1 MNRRFFLL
9 SLAFTAG
16 VATVRRRLGAQTV
29 TDDDELLC
37 TKKFSWAGSLEL
49 EKRPIGDVI
58 AEVGKSFIGTPYAP
72 NTLEAPGDEHL
83 VVNLHGLDCVTFY
96 ENSLVF
102 ARCIKKRA
110 TTFDDYRKE
119 LQFIRY
125 RGGVMDGYTS
135 RLHYTSDYFYDNEK
149 KGVFRNVTKEIGG
162 VPFVKSL
169 NFMSTHAG
177 SSRQLREHPE
187 FIEVIK
193 QQEADINARAEFY
206 IPKGDVES
214 IADKI
219 QSGDIL
225 GITTDVEGLDCS
237 HTGVAIHQDGA
248 LHLMHAPDVGYT
260 VTISEK
266 PLAEYLASHKKQ
278 SGLMVMRP
286 LEPTTHE

>member
-1 MNRRFFLL
+1 MDRRYFLQ

-16 VATVRRRLGAQTV
+16 VVSVRRPLFAQTIS
-29 TDDDELLC
+29 DDALLC
-37 TKKFSWAGSLEL
+37 TKKFAWAVPLEL
-49 EKRPIGDVI
+49 EKRPIGEVI
-58 AEVGKSFIGTPYAP
+58 AEVGKSFIGTPYAA
-72 NTLEAPGDEHL
+72 NTLEVPGDEHL

-102 ARCIKKRA
+102 ARCIKKH
-110 TTFDDYRKE
+110 TLTFDDYKNE

-125 RGGVMDGYTS
+125 RGGVVDGYTS

-149 KGVFRNVTKEIGG
+149 KGVLKNITKDIGG

-169 NFMSTHAG
+169 NFMSTHPD
-177 SSRQLREHPE
+177 SYRQLKEHPE
-187 FIEVIK
+187 LIEVIK
-193 QQEADINARAEFY
+193 KQEADINARTEFY
-206 IPKGDVES
+206 IPKGDVGSVAE
-214 IADKI
+214 KI

-237 HTGVAIHQDGA
+237 HTGVAIQQNGE

-286 LEPTTHE
+286 LEPVAQK